1 MLQDFIV
8 FYSFGTFLTYFLK
21 QRTYGPW
28 WDKAPSRSIDYMPQ
42 NNIDV
47 VSQDYIST

>member
-1 MLQDFIV
+1 MI
-8 FYSFGTFLTYFLK
+8 YSTFLAIILIYILI

-42 NNIDV
+42 NNTDV
-47 VSQDYIST
+47 VSQDYIGM